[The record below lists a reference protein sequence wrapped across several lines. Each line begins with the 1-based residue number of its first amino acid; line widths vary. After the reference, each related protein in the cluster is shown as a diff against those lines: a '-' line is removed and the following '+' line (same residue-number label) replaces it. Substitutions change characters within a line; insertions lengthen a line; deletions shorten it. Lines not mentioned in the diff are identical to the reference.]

1 MNKRKLNLIP
11 AQIRRSR
18 IQTYRDT
25 GDMPEYKRQIG
36 WDPSMKYSWLFPIT
50 FLWRHF
56 SNPEFWNTL
65 QKLGAVLHNQP
76 PKWTLIEQS
85 MRAFRERDVAYHGG
99 LFYSGSVLT
108 KYRYGSAAKPA
119 EWVHCDGDPS
129 LDFVDKEML
138 ALKVM
143 WHVACLLEDKFNSLQ
158 RDPTRQCWTACT
170 EGFFTALKDH
180 TAGVFGHYSIK
191 IMLDGILIVQPHL
204 ERVVAWW
211 PMLCNAY
218 KDQLP
223 RLYPAAAKKQEDLF
237 LAGVHFHLHLKRHSP
252 KFYLRDSL
260 AQTCW
265 IERGVTS

>member
-11 AQIRRSR
+11 AQIPRSR
-18 IQTYRDT
+18 IQTYQDT

-65 QKLGAVLHNQP
+65 QNLGAVLHNQP
-76 PKWTLIEQS
+76 PKWTLIEQC
-85 MRAFRERDVAYHGG
+85 MRAFRQSGVAYHGG

-108 KYRYGSAAKPA
+108 KYRFGSAAKPA
-119 EWVHCDGDPS
+119 EWVRCDQDPS
-129 LDFVDKEML
+129 LDFLDKEIL

-143 WHVACLLEDKFNSLQ
+143 WHVASLFKEKFNSLQ
-158 RDPTRQCWTACT
+158 RNPTRQCWTACT

-180 TAGVFGHYSIK
+180 TAGVFGDYSIK

-223 RLYPAAAKKQEDLF
+223 RLYPAAAKKTRRPFPRGRSLP
-237 LAGVHFHLHLKRHSP
+237 LALEAPFP
-252 KFYLRDSL
+252 
-260 AQTCW
+260 
-265 IERGVTS
+265 